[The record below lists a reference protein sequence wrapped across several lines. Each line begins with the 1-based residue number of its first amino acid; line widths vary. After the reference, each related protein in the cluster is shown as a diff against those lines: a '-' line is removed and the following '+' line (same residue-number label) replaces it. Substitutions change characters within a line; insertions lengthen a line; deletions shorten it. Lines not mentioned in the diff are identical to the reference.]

1 MVTSGGALMNGLVT
15 IFGLA
20 TYYLGTHDCMQVLP
34 IDTYALI
41 EDSGAHSVSKLLFE
55 RRHLRF
61 RLSECLS
68 ECLSAKKNFVA
79 HIKKIFL

>member
-34 IDTYALI
+34 IGTYALI
-41 EDSGAHSVSKLLFE
+41 EDSGAHSVQVFLD
-55 RRHLRF
+55 LR
-61 RLSECLS
+61 C
-68 ECLSAKKNFVA
+68 
-79 HIKKIFL
+79 

>member
-55 RRHLRF
+55 RRRLRF

>member
-41 EDSGAHSVSKLLFE
+41 EDSGAHSVQAFLN
-55 RRHLRF
+55 LR
-61 RLSECLS
+61 C
-68 ECLSAKKNFVA
+68 
-79 HIKKIFL
+79 